1 MYQQIKIATNNTLT
15 SNNKKT
21 FKRAIISLVLE
32 EEIPKQ
38 SKKELKNLLMK
49 LPALSPTCIN
59 ASKLIE
65 ISYFI
70 NLTYDI
76 EGPSFDTDLKIPLVI
91 GNQLNIFCYKLGRLI
106 FKKI

>member
-1 MYQQIKIATNNTLT
+1 MYQQIKVATNNTLT
-15 SNNKKT
+15 SNSKKT
-21 FKRAIISLVLE
+21 IKRAIISLVLE

-70 NLTYDI
+70 NLTYGI

-91 GNQLNIFCYKLGRLI
+91 GNQLNMFCYKLGRLI